1 MAKILKMKKPD
12 ILGKL
17 TGPPK
22 KHLAIDIG
30 NHTIK
35 ILELRTTA
43 KGVDLVHHAVASTP
57 PGGFQVSVLVAQL
70 KEMLQEHR
78 IKTKQAVIGLAG
90 KGIATRRLTLTNIP
104 EEEIQEAI
112 RRQAEELFP
121 FSLGDAMLAFQ
132 ILERDDSSAQAK
144 QEVLAAAATRE
155 TVACRAIG

>member
-90 KGIATRRLTLTNIP
+90 KGIATRRPWEMRCWPSRYLRGMTAVL
-104 EEEIQEAI
+104 
-112 RRQAEELFP
+112 RRSRKYWRPLP
-121 FSLGDAMLAFQ
+121 PG
-132 ILERDDSSAQAK
+132 R
-144 QEVLAAAATRE
+144 R
-155 TVACRAIG
+155 

>member
-104 EEEIQEAI
+104 EEEIPWEMRCWPSRYLRGMTAVL
-112 RRQAEELFP
+112 RRSRKYWRPLP
-121 FSLGDAMLAFQ
+121 PG
-132 ILERDDSSAQAK
+132 R
-144 QEVLAAAATRE
+144 R
-155 TVACRAIG
+155 